1 MHLLNHWGKGLQGI
15 NVAPI
20 VPQSVAPILYDFE
33 NVSTGG
39 SSYTTATLAM
49 YINT

>member
-1 MHLLNHWGKGLQGI
+1 MHLLNRWGKGLQGII

-20 VPQSVAPILYDFE
+20 VPQSVAPIR
-33 NVSTGG
+33 G
-39 SSYTTATLAM
+39 SSYTTLAM